1 MRIEKIQLD
10 QIRNTELTVYLQEE
24 SVELAAI
31 KKRPGMLIFPG
42 GGYEFCSDR
51 EAEPIAL
58 QFLAE
63 GYQTFVL
70 RYSVGKFKNFEQ
82 AFLEAEQA
90 LALMHKQADS
100 WHLDTEKIGVIGF
113 SAGGHLAAALANLGR
128 IRPSAAILGYATL
141 LPTMAAQMGIQ
152 APNLLAAITPKTPPT
167 FLFATDE
174 DSLVPIENTILYQ
187 KELAANT
194 VPFEAHIFQKGGHGL
209 SLGKPVTANGTG
221 FPNESP
227 WRLNMQ
233 SGGAYVLLG

>member
-1 MRIEKIQLD
+1 MKIEKIQLN
-10 QIRNTELTVYLQEE
+10 QTKKVELTVYLQEE

-70 RYSVGKFKNFEQ
+70 QYSVGKFKDFDE

-90 LALMHKQADS
+90 LTLLHKRADS

-128 IRPSAAILGYATL
+128 IRPSVAILGYAAL
-141 LPTMAAQMGIQ
+141 LPTMAEQMGIQ
-152 APNLLAAITPKTPPT
+152 APNLLEAISPKTPPY
-167 FLFATDE
+167 FF
-174 DSLVPIENTILYQ
+174 ICY
-187 KELAANT
+187 
-194 VPFEAHIFQKGGHGL
+194 
-209 SLGKPVTANGTG
+209 
-221 FPNESP
+221 
-227 WRLNMQ
+227 
-233 SGGAYVLLG
+233 